1 MRKIGILTDS
11 ASYLSDELLKRV
23 DIRVCYLNVIIDG
36 TSYKEI
42 IEIDNETLFKK
53 IKEGKKVT
61 TTQPSPEEF
70 FQVYNEFKNEGY
82 TDVISILM
90 SSKASGTYQSAV
102 LASQMVEGI
111 NFHFIDTLQGA
122 VGEEIVVE
130 RVVELLDKK
139 IDLEAIFNKVN
150 KLIQNIKL
158 KATVEDL
165 RFFARSGRLKMTQA
179 LLGNILNFK
188 PIIRT
193 KEGLLELATK
203 IRTTKRVIEKFAEDI
218 KEDFKKCEEEMI
230 VKITHVNA
238 KEKAEEI
245 KKRIEEISDKIKVSI
260 SKELG
265 PAYATHFGPGGFAVA
280 WTTL

>member
-11 ASYLSDELLKRV
+11 VSYLSDELLKRV

-130 RVVELLDKK
+130 RVVEL
-139 IDLEAIFNKVN
+139 
-150 KLIQNIKL
+150 
-158 KATVEDL
+158 
-165 RFFARSGRLKMTQA
+165 
-179 LLGNILNFK
+179 
-188 PIIRT
+188 
-193 KEGLLELATK
+193 
-203 IRTTKRVIEKFAEDI
+203 
-218 KEDFKKCEEEMI
+218 
-230 VKITHVNA
+230 
-238 KEKAEEI
+238 
-245 KKRIEEISDKIKVSI
+245 
-260 SKELG
+260 
-265 PAYATHFGPGGFAVA
+265 
-280 WTTL
+280 